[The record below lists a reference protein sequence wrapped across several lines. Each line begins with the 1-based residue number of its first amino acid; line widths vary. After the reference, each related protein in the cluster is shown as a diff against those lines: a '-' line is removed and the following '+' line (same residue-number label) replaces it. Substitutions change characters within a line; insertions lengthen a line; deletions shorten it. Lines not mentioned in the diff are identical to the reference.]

1 MAVKDFNEARQKQ
14 QQEKRKIRPH
24 KTHIAIFA
32 AIVILFSITVLACVV
47 PNYTAAA
54 KYNEEAAKLE
64 SEIAALNDESAGITK
79 DLKNQDKL
87 FEKIAREEYGYCKP
101 GEKVFYNSS
110 FGE

>member
-1 MAVKDFNEARQKQ
+1 MAVKDFNEAKQKQ
-14 QQEKRKIRPH
+14 QQEKKKFSFH
-24 KTHIAIFA
+24 KTQIVIFA
-32 AIVILFSITVLACVV
+32 AIVILFSITVLACII

-54 KYNEEAAKLE
+54 KYNEEAAKIQN
-64 SEIAALNDESAGITK
+64 EISVLNEESAEITN
-79 DLKNQDKL
+79 DLENQDEL